1 MRELALLLLLLGST
15 RAAAGIPAE
24 QDDCLGCHTD
34 TSQTFDLP
42 SGEKLPLF
50 VDQEAFARSVHGE
63 SLRCTDCHADKTS
76 DHATGVLA
84 FKTRREVTKA
94 YYEQCKGCHFANYTK
109 TLDGVHYAVM
119 AKGNDKAALCVDCH
133 GAHDIARPG
142 QPRTRT
148 SGMCSRCHEKEAE
161 VYGRSVHGRASGAS
175 PDVPVC
181 TDCHRAHDTTDPRD
195 GALARR
201 TPELC
206 GRCHAEE
213 AKVYAASVHGMAVES
228 SSDVPVCTDCHRA
241 HDTADPRE
249 GALAM
254 RTPEICGRCHGDE
267 KLMKKYGLSTHVVD
281 TYLAD
286 FHGMAATLQH
296 KADKGSGE
304 RLAAVCTDCHGVH
317 DIRKSDDPN
326 SQVMSANL
334 QKTCAKCHPG
344 ATANF
349 PAAWLS
355 HYEPTLEKAPL
366 VWGVQLFYRLI
377 IPFMVG
383 GLILQIALH
392 LWRVVVNR

>member
-1 MRELALLLLLLGST
+1 MKRYLLAFLFVACAVPAL
-15 RAAAGIPAE
+15 AGIPAE
-24 QDDCLGCHTD
+24 QDSCLDCHTD
-34 TSQTFDLP
+34 ESMVPPFTL
-42 SGEKLPLF
+42 SGGENLPLV
-50 VDQEAFARSVHGE
+50 VDKDNFAKSVHGE
-63 SLRCTDCHADKTS
+63 MLRCTDCHSDKKD
-76 DHATGVLA
+76 DHADGEIP
-84 FKTRREVTKA
+84 FKTKRDVTVA

-109 TLDGVHYAVM
+109 TLDGVHYAL
-119 AKGNDKAALCVDCH
+119 ASKGNDKTAVCVDCH
-133 GAHDIARPG
+133 GAHDISRPG
-142 QPRTRT
+142 QPRGRI
-148 SGMCSRCHEKEAE
+148 SQMCN
-161 VYGRSVHGRASGAS
+161 
-175 PDVPVC
+175 
-181 TDCHRAHDTTDPRD
+181 
-195 GALARR
+195 
-201 TPELC
+201 
-206 GRCHAEE
+206 RCHAEE

-296 KADKGSGE
+296 DADKGSGE

-326 SQVMSANL
+326 SQVMAANL